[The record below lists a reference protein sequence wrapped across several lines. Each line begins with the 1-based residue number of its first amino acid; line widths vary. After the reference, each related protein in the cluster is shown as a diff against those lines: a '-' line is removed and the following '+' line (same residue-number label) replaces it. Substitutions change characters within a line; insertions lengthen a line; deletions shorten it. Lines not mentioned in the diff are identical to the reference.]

1 LEISNRREDRG
12 VMKKALIIIMILMV
26 LSCAH
31 AVRKDV
37 SEDTPVVT
45 DRELWRMHRD
55 VRSISFLYDNGEVR
69 EGVLLR
75 WEPDSIL
82 IQPPGRVQPAKI
94 PATGIRALSV
104 KVGNRIWESLALG
117 SVVGGVYVAAVKSY
131 DFSDASV
138 TDAIFKLLGP
148 PVIVFG
154 SIAIG
159 SGMDKHIMYRVPE
172 EFEFDYDKA
181 NSLYKL
187 LE

>member
-1 LEISNRREDRG
+1 
-12 VMKKALIIIMILMV
+12 MKKLPTVLILLTM
-26 LSCAH
+26 SCAH
-31 AVRKDV
+31 AVKMDV
-37 SEDTPVVT
+37 SDDTAAVT

-55 VRSISFLYDNGEVR
+55 VRSISFQYDDGEVK
-69 EGVLLR
+69 EGILLR

-82 IQPPGRVQPAKI
+82 IQPRGRVQPTKI
-94 PATGIRALSV
+94 QATGIRTL
-104 KVGNRIWESLALG
+104 KVNMGNRIWESLALG

-131 DFSDASV
+131 DFSGVSV

-159 SGMDKHIMYRVPE
+159 SGMEKHKMYRVPE
-172 EFEFDYDKA
+172 GFEFDYEKA